1 MSLASSMLGGF
12 QLPITRRGRFL
23 EDDFFSGF
31 QNNYERAVDDV
42 LDRWGTRKSLADRLA
57 SYRRLREKDTS
68 DETKAATITETED
81 AYMIVLD
88 MSDFASGEIT
98 VQTSGFF
105 AVVDGK
111 APPRVFNRRF
121 PLPKTTV
128 IDRVVADL
136 SDDNILKITAPKK
149 GAKSVAV
156 NLEGADTSSSI
167 QQQTS
172 ASSVEEQIV
181 PTQTGS
187 SLNQAP
193 GGSRVI
199 PLEVEGQAT
208 STSTSTSTSS
218 ARVESVAQAVQNEEL
233 CAGRSGSN
241 TRIIPLNIEGDDDGS
256 SFSSITSTSSSSS
269 HNRVLPIKRR
279 GRFLQDT
286 TFEKVWKDFE
296 AALDEVVARR
306 GSTAGLEDDKMQS
319 YRNLRQCVQQE
330 DNQAANV
337 SKDEG
342 EVKIVVDVKDF
353 ADGHLDVKAEDGA
366 IVVKGKKGP
375 CSFERRFSL
384 PTLSQPDKV
393 TAALSDDGILTVTA
407 PV

>member
-31 QNNYERAVDDV
+31 QNNYRRAVDDV
-42 LDRWGTRKSLADRLA
+42 LDRWGSRKTLADRLA
-57 SYRRLREKDTS
+57 SYRRLREKDAS
-68 DETKAATITETED
+68 DDTKAATISETDD

-121 PLPKTTV
+121 PLPKTVV

-156 NLEGADTSSSI
+156 NLEGE
-167 QQQTS
+167 QTS
-172 ASSVEEQIV
+172 ASVQQQAAAPSVEEQII
-181 PTQTGS
+181 PTQTTS
-187 SLNQAP
+187 SLSQAP

-208 STSTSTSTSS
+208 STSTATSS
-218 ARVESVAQAVQNEEL
+218 SSSRVESVAQAVKSEEL
-233 CAGRSGSN
+233 CAGRRGSN
-241 TRIIPLNIEGDDDGS
+241 TRIIPLNIEGDDGDS
-256 SFSSITSTSSSSS
+256 SFSSFTSTSS

-279 GRFLQDT
+279 GRFLQDA

-296 AALDEVVARR
+296 TALDEVMARR
-306 GSTAGLEDDKMQS
+306 GSRTGLEDDRMQS
-319 YRNLRQCVQQE
+319 YKNLRQCVQQE

-342 EVKIVVDVKDF
+342 EVKIVLDVKDF
-353 ADGHLDVKAEDGA
+353 VDGHLDVKAEDGA

-375 CSFERRFSL
+375 CSFERRFSI
-384 PTLSQPDKV
+384 PNLSQPDKV
-393 TAALSDDGILTVTA
+393 AAALSDDGVLTVTA

>member
-1 MSLASSMLGGF
+1 MSLAGSMLGGF

-31 QNNYERAVDDV
+31 QNNYKRAVDDV
-42 LDRWGTRKSLADRLA
+42 LDRWGSRKTLADRLA
-57 SYRRLREKDTS
+57 SYRRLREKDAS
-68 DETKAATITETED
+68 DDTKAATISETDD

-121 PLPKTTV
+121 PLPKTVV

-149 GAKSVAV
+149 GAKGLAV
-156 NLEGADTSSSI
+156 NLEGE
-167 QQQTS
+167 QTS
-172 ASSVEEQIV
+172 ALTQQQAAPAVEEQIIR
-181 PTQTGS
+181 TQTAS
-187 SLNQAP
+187 SLSQAP

-199 PLEVEGQAT
+199 PLEVEGEAT
-208 STSTSTSTSS
+208 SSSTATSS
-218 ARVESVAQAVQNEEL
+218 SSSRVESVAQAVKSEEL
-233 CAGRSGSN
+233 SAGRRGSN
-241 TRIIPLNIEGDDDGS
+241 TRIIPLNIEGDEGDS
-256 SFSSITSTSSSSS
+256 SFSSFTSTSS

-279 GRFLQDT
+279 GRFLQDA

-296 AALDEVVARR
+296 TALDEVMARR
-306 GSTAGLEDDKMQS
+306 GSRTGLEDDRMQS
-319 YRNLRQCVQQE
+319 YKNLRQCVQQE

-342 EVKIVVDVKDF
+342 EVKIVLDVKDYV
-353 ADGHLDVKAEDGA
+353 DGHLDVKAEDGA

-375 CSFERRFSL
+375 CSFERRFSI
-384 PTLSQPDKV
+384 PNLSQPDKV
-393 TAALSDDGILTVTA
+393 AAALSDDGVLTVTA